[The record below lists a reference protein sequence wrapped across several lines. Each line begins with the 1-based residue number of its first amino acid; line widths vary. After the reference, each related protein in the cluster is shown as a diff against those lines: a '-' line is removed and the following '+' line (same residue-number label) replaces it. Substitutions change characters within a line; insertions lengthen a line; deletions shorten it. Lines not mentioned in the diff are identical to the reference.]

1 MVYIKQT
8 IFEAKLFKCDIFVS
22 AMLYDDLV
30 VISGII
36 NHPIH
41 LSVLI

>member
-22 AMLYDDLV
+22 AMLYGDLI
-30 VISGII
+30 VISRIT
-36 NHPIH
+36 NYPIYEYQF
-41 LSVLI
+41 